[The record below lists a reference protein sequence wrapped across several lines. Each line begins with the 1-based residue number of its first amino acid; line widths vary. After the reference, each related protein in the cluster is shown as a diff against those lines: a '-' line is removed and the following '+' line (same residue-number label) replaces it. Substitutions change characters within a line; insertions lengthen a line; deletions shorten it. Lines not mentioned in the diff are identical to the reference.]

1 LGLGCQL
8 FPVTRFFQRAHK
20 FDALVAV
27 QAVTVVPGG
36 PAARAGIRPGD
47 ILIQLGEAQL
57 GSIDEIHR
65 RLPTPGTHIA
75 VRVVRP
81 ADPRNPN
88 GEGTASTLALK
99 TEERPQE
106 A

>member
-1 LGLGCQL
+1 M
-8 FPVTRFFQRAHK
+8 
-20 FDALVAV
+20 
-27 QAVTVVPGG
+27 VPGG

-47 ILIQLGEAQL
+47 ILIGLGEAQL
-57 GSIDEIHR
+57 SSIDEIHR
-65 RLPTPGTHIA
+65 LLPIPGTHIA
-75 VRVVRP
+75 VRIVRP

-88 GEGTASTLALK
+88 GEGSASTLALK

>member
-1 LGLGCQL
+1 MS
-8 FPVTRFFQRAHK
+8 
-20 FDALVAV
+20 
-27 QAVTVVPGG
+27 VVPDG

-47 ILIQLGEAQL
+47 ILLELGNTKL

-65 RLPTPGTHIA
+65 LLPTPGTHIA

-88 GEGTASTLALK
+88 GEGSATTLALK
-99 TEERPQE
+99 TEERPPNS
-106 A
+106 